1 MTVVLVNGNPETPAI
16 WDLLAEQLTRAG
28 HGEPIRLAPP
38 GFGAPVPPDFHAT
51 VDGYFEWLVTELERI
66 GEPVDLVGHDV
77 GGSRVIHVA
86 MRRPDLISSW
96 VSDTIGT
103 FDPDYVWH
111 ENAQVWQRPGD
122 GERWISAQLALTAEQ
137 RAEGLA
143 SRGMNAAI
151 AAKIAY
157 AFDAQMGACI
167 LSLYRSS
174 AQPTM
179 ARLGADLPS
188 AAARPGL
195 AILATDDTFVG
206 TDEQR
211 RHSAQRA
218 GARLHVLDGF
228 GHWWMT
234 QDGGR
239 AAAAALISFW
249 TSLDQEHRRT
259 A

>member
-1 MTVVLVNGNPETPAI
+1 MNG
-16 WDLLAEQLTRAG
+16 
-28 HGEPIRLAPP
+28 
-38 GFGAPVPPDFHAT
+38 
-51 VDGYFEWLVTELERI
+51 
-66 GEPVDLVGHDV
+66 
-77 GGSRVIHVA
+77 
-86 MRRPDLISSW
+86 
-96 VSDTIGT
+96 
-103 FDPDYVWH
+103 
-111 ENAQVWQRPGD
+111 
-122 GERWISAQLALTAEQ
+122 
-137 RAEGLA
+137 
-143 SRGMNAAI
+143 AI

-157 AFDAQMGACI
+157 AFGAQTGTCI

-211 RHSAQRA
+211 RHGAQRA

-249 TSLDQEHRRT
+249 ASLQEQHD
-259 A
+259 

>member
-1 MTVVLVNGNPETPAI
+1 LNK
-16 WDLLAEQLTRAG
+16 
-28 HGEPIRLAPP
+28 
-38 GFGAPVPPDFHAT
+38 
-51 VDGYFEWLVTELERI
+51 I

-86 MRRPDLISSW
+86 MRRPGLIRSW

-103 FDPDYVWH
+103 FDPDYGWH
-111 ENAQVWQRPGD
+111 ENAQVWQGAGD
-122 GERWISAQLALTAEQ
+122 GERWMSDQPALTSEQ
-137 RAEGLA
+137 RADGLA
-143 SRGMNAAI
+143 SRGMNDAI
-151 AAKIAY
+151 ATKIAH
-157 AFDAQMGACI
+157 AFEARMGACI

-206 TDEQR
+206 TDDQR
-211 RHSAQRA
+211 RRSAQRA
-218 GARLHVLDGF
+218 GARVHTLDGL

-234 QDGGR
+234 QDNGR
-239 AAAAALISFW
+239 AGATAL
-249 TSLDQEHRRT
+249 T
-259 A
+259 AFSASRNSD

>member
-1 MTVVLVNGNPETPAI
+1 MPVVLVNGNPETPVV
-16 WDLLAEQLTRAG
+16 WDLLAERLTEAG
-28 HGEPIRLAPP
+28 HDEQVRLAPP
-38 GFGAPVPPDFHAT
+38 GFGASLPPDFHAT
-51 VDGYFEWLVTELERI
+51 VEGYFEWLVTELERI
-66 GEPVDLVGHDV
+66 GEPVDLVGHDI

-86 MRRPDLISSW
+86 MRRPDLIRSW

-103 FDPDYVWH
+103 FDPDYAWH
-111 ENAQVWQRPGD
+111 ENAQIWQRSDD
-122 GERWISAQLALTAEQ
+122 GVQWISAQLALTPQQ
-137 RAEGLA
+137 RADGLS
-143 SRGMNAAI
+143 SRGMNDAI
-151 AAKIAY
+151 ATKLAH

-195 AILATDDTFVG
+195 AILATDDPFVG
-206 TDEQR
+206 TEEQR
-211 RHSAQRA
+211 RRSAQRA
-218 GARLHVLDGF
+218 GARVHVLDGF

-234 QDGGR
+234 QDNGQAG
-239 AAAAALISFW
+239 ATALTSFW
-249 TSLDQEHRRT
+249 ASLQEQHNRP